1 MGGIDVE
8 PVNLDEFRSVEE
20 LVNHQ
25 KDVKGRIVELHAEF
39 EGLPFSEEA
48 RDEFAGLTGANDEID
63 RRVKELEARKHQ
75 IERIAQT
82 NPAAVER
89 VEFDAARYY
98 GRPTLREQDIYD
110 LSTMNI
116 DPSNPDRTRGEFR
129 DRALRALELARFP
142 YLGERKTHN
151 QTNQEDCQ
159 GHIEGLL
166 GRTQEQVPGELA
178 RHLLVTGSPVYRR
191 AYGKFI
197 AGAGLS
203 HEEQRA
209 LSLGATT
216 GGQAVPF
223 TLDPTVI
230 PTSNSVVNP
239 ARAIARVETISG
251 SNTWNGVSSGAIT
264 ATRVAEATAATDN
277 TPTMA
282 APTATVTKA
291 HAFVPFSVEIQEDW
305 GALEAE
311 MGRLL
316 SDAKDDDEGTQFVT
330 GAGTTVFP
338 QGFVTGTTATVAAA
352 SGLTVTAANVYAL
365 EAALAPR
372 FRGNESF
379 VANRGIY
386 NIIRAIDTA
395 GGAALWLYI
404 SQGLVTQAPTPGNT
418 GATLLG
424 RGAWEASAMQAT
436 VVNATKLMIVG
447 NFQYFLIV
455 DRIGMNIELIPFLFG
470 AAQGNLPTGQ
480 RGLYAWWRNTSK
492 VLSASAFVAL
502 TGTT

>member
-1 MGGIDVE
+1 MGGVVE
-8 PVNLDEFRSVEE
+8 PVNLDEFRSTEE
-20 LVNHQ
+20 LLNHQ
-25 KDVKGRIVELHAEF
+25 KDVKGRIVELHQEF
-39 EGLPFSEEA
+39 EGLPFPDEA
-48 RDEFAGLTGANDEID
+48 RDEFAGLTKTNDEIE
-63 RRVKELEARKHQ
+63 RRVKELEARKFQ
-75 IERIAQT
+75 LERMAQA
-82 NPAAVER
+82 NPQAVER
-89 VEFDAARYY
+89 LDFEANRYF
-98 GRPTLREQDIYD
+98 RPSPKEQDIYNLGNREYQEAFD
-110 LSTMNI
+110 
-116 DPSNPDRTRGEFR
+116 NPDKLRGLYR
-129 DRALRALELARFP
+129 DNALRAIELAKFP
-142 YLGERKTHN
+142 YLGEKRTNN
-151 QTNQEDCQ
+151 QTTREDIQ
-159 GHIEGLL
+159 THIEHLIDHSQQPAGD
-166 GRTQEQVPGELA
+166 VA
-178 RHLLVTGSPVYRR
+178 KHLLITGSPVYRR
-191 AYGKFI
+191 AYGKFL

-203 HEEQRA
+203 AEETRA
-209 LSLGATT
+209 LTLGATT

-239 ARAIARVETISG
+239 ARALARIETISG

-282 APTATVTKA
+282 APTLTVTKA

-311 MGRLL
+311 MGKLL

-338 QGFVTGTTATVAAA
+338 QGFVTGTTNTSAAA
-352 SGLTVTAANVYAL
+352 TGLTVTAANVYAL
-365 EAALAPR
+365 EAALPPR

-386 NIIRAIDTA
+386 NIVRGIDTA

-436 VVNATKLMIVG
+436 VVNATKIMIVG

-480 RGLYAWWRNTSK
+480 RGLYAWWRNSSK
-492 VLSASAFVAL
+492 VLSAAAFVAM

>member
-1 MGGIDVE
+1 ME
-8 PVNLDEFRSVEE
+8 PHDLNQYRSVEE
-20 LVNHQ
+20 LVNVQ
-25 KDVKGRIVELHAEF
+25 AEIRGRISELNTEF
-39 EGLPFSEEA
+39 EGLPFPEEV
-48 RDEFAGLTGANDEID
+48 RNEVAGLDAEDKEVD
-63 RRVKELEARKHQ
+63 RRVGELKVRAEM
-75 IERIAQT
+75 
-82 NPAAVER
+82 VER
-89 VEFDAARYY
+89 YASDPKRVERMERDLGRYT
-98 GRPTLREQDIYD
+98 GKPSLREQDIYD
-110 LSTMNI
+110 VRNYRF
-116 DPSNPDRTRGEFR
+116 DPDDWEATRISFEDGAK
-129 DRALRALELARFP
+129 RAIELARFP
-142 YLGERKTHN
+142 HVEGRRDLDVNREDIQAHLEMLLHTTQQTH
-151 QTNQEDCQ
+151 
-159 GHIEGLL
+159 
-166 GRTQEQVPGELA
+166 PGEVA
-178 RHLLVTGSPVYRR
+178 RHLIATGGPVYRR
-191 AYGKFI
+191 AFWRAAM
-197 AGAGLS
+197 AGNANGLTAL
-203 HEEQRA
+203 EQRA

-239 ARAIARVETISG
+239 ARALARNVTIAG
-251 SNTWNGVSSGAIT
+251 SNTWNGVSSGAIV

-311 MGRLL
+311 MGRLF
-316 SDAKDDDEGTQFVT
+316 SDAKDDEEGSSFVT
-330 GAGTTVFP
+330 GAGTGVNP

-352 SGLTVTAANVYAL
+352 TGLTVTAANLYAL
-365 EAALAPR
+365 EAALPPR
-372 FRGNESF
+372 FRPNESF

-386 NIIRAIDTA
+386 NVVRGIDTA

-436 VVNATKLMIVG
+436 VVNATKIVVAG
-447 NFQYFLIV
+447 DFNYFLV
-455 DRIGMNIELIPFLFG
+455 LDRLGLNIELIPFLFG

-492 VLSASAFVAL
+492 VLSAAAFVAL